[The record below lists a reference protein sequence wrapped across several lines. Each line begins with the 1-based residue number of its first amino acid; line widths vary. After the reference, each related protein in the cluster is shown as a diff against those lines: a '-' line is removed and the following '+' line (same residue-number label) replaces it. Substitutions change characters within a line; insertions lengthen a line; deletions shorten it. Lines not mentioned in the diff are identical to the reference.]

1 MNASKRVA
9 YAWALALGGEA
20 GAKLLTKLGLIEPA
34 IDYALETGAFDHA
47 FELARTCLQRKI
59 PEVHLKHALHL
70 EDEERYKEAEDEFV
84 KANKPR
90 EAVEMYIHQQDWDNA
105 MRVAEKFD
113 PAAVPEVLAAEGRAA
128 LDRGE
133 FAKAE
138 ELFISASK
146 PEMALAMYQDQR
158 MWPEAIRVAQRHL
171 PHRVNEVNM
180 AYQGAQAAVGKGG
193 SKLDY
198 LSAGRGWEDS
208 KQWGQAI
215 DTYLNARKEVIA
227 SPDDLEEIWER

>member
-1 MNASKRVA
+1 MA
-9 YAWALALGGEA
+9 YAWALSLGSEA

-70 EDEERYKEAEDEFV
+70 EDEERYKEAEEEFV

-90 EAVEMYIHQQDWDNA
+90 EAVEMYVHQQDWENA

-113 PAAVPEVLAAEGRAA
+113 PAAVQDVLAAEGRAA
-128 LDRGE
+128 ADRGE
-133 FAKAE
+133 YGKAE

-171 PHRVNEVNM
+171 PHRVAEVNM
-180 AYQGAQAAVGKGG
+180 AYQGAQAAIGKGG
-193 SKLDY
+193 AKLDY
-198 LSAGRGWEDS
+198 LAAGRQWEDS
-208 KQWGQAI
+208 KQYSQAI

-227 SPDDLEEIWER
+227 NADDLEEIWER